1 MAPLDHGPAAGGADD
16 TPLEQ
21 RRNARIGMLL
31 FIIYTACYTA
41 FVLTAAFA
49 PQRMATR
56 PWADINLAI
65 WSGFGLLVL
74 ALVLSLVYSWLC
86 RARGVQ

>member
-1 MAPLDHGPAAGGADD
+1 MSPLDHGPAAGGVEDA
-16 TPLEQ
+16 PHEQ

-31 FIIYTACYTA
+31 FIVYTACYAA

-56 PWADINLAI
+56 PWAGINLAI
-65 WSGFGLLVL
+65 WSGFGLLLL

-86 RARGVQ
+86 RARGVR

>member
-1 MAPLDHGPAAGGADD
+1 MAPLDHGPAAGGVDD
-16 TPLEQ
+16 SLDDQ

-31 FIIYTACYTA
+31 FLIYTACYTA

-49 PQRMATR
+49 PERMATR

-65 WSGFGLLVL
+65 WSGFGLLLL

-86 RARGVQ
+86 RVRGVK

>member
-1 MAPLDHGPAAGGADD
+1 MAPLDHGPATGGVDD
-16 TPLEQ
+16 APHEQ

-31 FIIYTACYTA
+31 FIIYTACYAA

-49 PQRMATR
+49 PQRMAIR

-65 WSGFGLLVL
+65 WSGFGLLLL